1 MKSPN
6 SDKPVL
12 LRQFSFPDQLLH
24 QIIVNNVV
32 PRLDKHELID
42 NLDQNLMGHVFAGE
56 PVDTPRVILRH
67 LLLSAKSHNHA
78 LPYPAL
84 IKTIMERYGMYQ
96 PVREIS
102 ADRCLSVAMLRH
114 LKHKDT
120 LTLSPSPSLEPS
132 PPKLRHSTKPE

>member
-1 MKSPN
+1 MKTPN
-6 SDKPVL
+6 SNKPVP
-12 LRQFSFPDQLLH
+12 LRQFNFPDQLLH

-32 PRLDKHELID
+32 PRLDKHELLD

-56 PVDTPRVILRH
+56 PIDTPRVILRH
-67 LLLSAKSHNHA
+67 MLLSCKSRNHD

-84 IKTIMERYGMYQ
+84 IKEIMERNGMYQ
-96 PVREIS
+96 PSREVS

-120 LTLSPSPSLEPS
+120 LEIGRASCRE
-132 PPKLRHSTKPE
+132 RV